1 MLLATLANRRAET
14 MRLGLVGH
22 SACVRWEAMSF
33 VTHADADLIRACRKN
48 KADQARQL
56 LCDGAKP
63 NCRDLVSRTPLYFAA
78 YRGNADL
85 VKDLLRRGAL
95 PNDADMVCVVQG
107 ASVRAHVAVLMIDVT
122 YQDGYTP
129 LHWACAKNHVL
140 CAEALLD
147 EGADVNAR
155 TIQVGAR
162 ASTRNVKCPRV
173 AIDSQRGFAFDC
185 RVGSS
190 WEIRLCTGQSGRT
203 RRMLCDCCCHEAP
216 TSMPSTRCVVYSTGP
231 RTGSSYGSRSAH
243 GLGSQMGQ
251 SLLHGAASVG
261 RKDSIAKLLA
271 RGAEID
277 TTDNVGAD
285 ERKASLCHLI
295 MLCHVCGCRAASHP
309 CTWLSIWVTLTLHAS
324 YSTAALT

>member
-107 ASVRAHVAVLMIDVT
+107 AAVRAHVVVLTIDVV

-147 EGADVNAR
+147 EGADVNAQ

-162 ASTRNVKCPRV
+162 ASIRNAKCPRV
-173 AIDSQRGFAFDC
+173 AIDSQRGLLLTVELALVGRFAFVLGNPGEREGCCAIAAVTRRQHPC
-185 RVGSS
+185 RRQGALYTAQAQGLAARMAHGVHTVRVRRWGNHCYTALRP
-190 WEIRLCTGQSGRT
+190 WVART
-203 RRMLCDCCCHEAP
+203 R
-216 TSMPSTRCVVYSTGP
+216 
-231 RTGSSYGSRSAH
+231 SR
-243 GLGSQMGQ
+243 
-251 SLLHGAASVG
+251 
-261 RKDSIAKLLA
+261 
-271 RGAEID
+271 
-277 TTDNVGAD
+277 N
-285 ERKASLCHLI
+285 
-295 MLCHVCGCRAASHP
+295 
-309 CTWLSIWVTLTLHAS
+309 
-324 YSTAALT
+324 Y